1 MEQSQTNSSQNSE
14 TKLLSRKQKHAI
26 EKRKIRAETKHEI
39 EQRRLTNIKEQRE
52 LVRETA
58 RLNYLERIP
67 VLSSIID
74 ADTSSNRDKISAMSE
89 LAKVAGLYQMDIT
102 SDGKKLESTA
112 ILVKFVETP
121 LMAMDEDDNFIDGEL
136 VDAND

>member
-1 MEQSQTNSSQNSE
+1 MEQSQTNSSQNSG
-14 TKLLSRKQKHAI
+14 TKLSRKQKHAL

-136 VDAND
+136 VDANH

>member
-1 MEQSQTNSSQNSE
+1 MEQSQTNSSQNSG
-14 TKLLSRKQKHAI
+14 TKLSRKQKHAL